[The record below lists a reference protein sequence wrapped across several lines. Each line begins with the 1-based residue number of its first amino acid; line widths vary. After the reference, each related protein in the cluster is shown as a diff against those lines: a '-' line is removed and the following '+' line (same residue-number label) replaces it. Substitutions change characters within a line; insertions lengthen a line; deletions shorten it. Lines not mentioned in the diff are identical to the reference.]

1 MLPMSPTEPP
11 THFPFTTSSTLVLL
25 HVTYNIINWFLHLK
39 YIYPYFWF
47 RLSNWKKNC
56 LIFLLFLFNF
66 LQFFPLI
73 CSILVCIQMTRD
85 GYNLEP
91 SYADLPILIVWH
103 RVLIFFIFHNFFP
116 NWNSMMLF
124 HFRLVFMDFQIFFLL
139 HSISA
144 NLIVSLTPSFRFSS
158 VFEIPFEF

>member
-39 YIYPYFWF
+39 YIFPYFWF

-56 LIFLLFLFNF
+56 LIFLLFLLNF

-85 GYNLEP
+85 GYSLEP

-103 RVLIFFIFHNFFP
+103 LEFWYFLYFTIFFP

-124 HFRLVFMDFQIFFLL
+124 HFRLVFMDFQFFFCYILYQ
-139 HSISA
+139 
-144 NLIVSLTPSFRFSS
+144 LT
-158 VFEIPFEF
+158 